1 LSIGF
6 HHGLND
12 DELFFLMKQDLM
24 EWSASLYKRL
34 QMSQDVSNKQNI
46 KIKERQTVDNNS
58 SKGRI
63 TVLGIDLAK
72 NSFQLHGVDEKGNRV
87 LKKKLTR
94 NQLVAFIAQLPLV

>member
-1 LSIGF
+1 
-6 HHGLND
+6 
-12 DELFFLMKQDLM
+12 M